1 MTSSIQYIRENNP
14 WYSFKPYQESDANS
28 FKGRGKDVAEVMKS
42 IVRNNFVVCYAKSG
56 IGKSS
61 LINAGLMPRLRKKQI
76 LPIPIKFTEDFFED
90 EEVHNLDDSTA
101 QRSTESAKKDKR
113 GEKYV
118 FEEKIRN
125 QINFEIQKLNES
137 AAEDKRDEKYVIERH
152 PSIGENELMMAINRK
167 MANMSIWWW
176 LSTHQIICKRGEFDI
191 VYQPILIFDQFEELF
206 QKTQTEGQR
215 DKFFNWL
222 QEMSLVRPSDEIQ
235 KDLQKIQNDYPN
247 INVSLPQ
254 NCGWK
259 ILLSLREDYVGLL
272 DYWCIQRIRIP
283 AVQDNRYCLMPLT
296 KEQAEEVITQQTI
309 DGHRVDIL
317 DKYKQTIID
326 SLEDT
331 DGVPAVLLSVLC
343 NRIYDEEI
351 KGNTNTARRLQHMTS
366 SVEISDDAVKTTVR
380 SLIRSV
386 YEERIKETKIPNR
399 KVRKIE
405 QALVRDNGTRRRLEI
420 GELPEKLQAACEKL
434 ADSYL
439 IRIDNF
445 GEKKGEKIQYV
456 EIIHDRVAEV
466 IADKRHEINKKN
478 KVLWSRGALVAGII
492 LLFGFTYWNQLWT
505 KSKYKVNLY
514 PYMEWVD
521 QTYKVNASAP
531 NYKGQCENLWN
542 LQTLICDTNAVVVSN
557 CPMLETID
565 ANDYNQKKLSLKI
578 SNCDNLKYVNFNES
592 IKELSL
598 EISGCPLILQIELPD
613 MLESLDLRILSNQ
626 ISFKISKNSSFF
638 VWNNGILWDIQKD
651 SILYAR
657 YDVPMNIDVPF
668 GTNHQKYKY
677 EPRIFSVQNMPSVT
691 LPNHNGDID
700 RNIKFL
706 DLSADSI
713 SKIPA
718 GLFKGF
724 KNLKSVK
731 FPSSRHITIKKE
743 AFYGCDNLETIDFGT
758 SSYSICENA
767 FANCNSL
774 IKVQFP
780 DSVEIERGA
789 FKDCR
794 LIEEIIFGEQASIY
808 DYSFGR
814 CISLKEVRL
823 PNRTKIFSPN
833 SFVGCLNIE
842 KFDYESLY
850 WETANDGTI
859 LQKGTK
865 HPILLTNKV
874 QFHTY
879 KDSIYQSKNGVL
891 CYGNRK
897 FNEPIAKVQQN
908 ILFVNNGEYYI
919 NNTDNSAIIFFPLR
933 GLVRMSDGSFDLI
946 PLFVLPTNLAE
957 LHLPFSNGINLSSI
971 NNLVPA
977 SIKANVTLY
986 VPYGCLRYFINHPSY
1001 KDFKDIKEEKFFDSL
1016 WYIIKYHFETGLS
1029 VVNYYGFWT
1038 MIAIIVV
1045 VVTIVLA
1052 WFMYYK
1058 KRKEEGT
1065 ITKKDVNLLVLKAF
1079 GTTILGPLFWYVFYW
1094 FLYLTIL
1101 PLLHLKE
1108 EIYSST
1114 PLFISTGIAAGL
1126 LSLLSVYI
1134 ILYSNG
1140 FNFNGFLSSAK
1151 NNWEIIK
1158 HISIAAYKNPQ
1169 KTIKFFSLIL
1179 LPFII
1184 YFAFVQY
1191 QKYKEE
1197 KLQEA
1202 IVSINEKINLA
1213 SQHPDGALGLYYD
1226 VWKENY
1232 NTIKNKDIEQTLCSK
1247 VYSALIKEA
1256 LADTCFDGVRS
1267 DFLMMMPDGKLLF
1280 SDNSW
1285 NDKTCMLKE
1294 KKDSVH
1300 LIEDS
1305 FDFYKVDTSGKYIA
1319 FGNNYSVMV
1328 MDLMTQQIDTISAY
1342 ISSFDFHPHKPLLAY
1357 AEYTS
1362 KSIRFYDIERKK
1374 NANIKPIY
1382 TNYDIE
1388 DFCYDKNG
1396 GVIIPSSRDNAILYY
1411 HWGDNKWENP
1421 DSIKIHSDG
1430 GYYNP
1435 LFVTKDVFSIHHND
1449 SLIIWENKNIGKNER
1464 CWKGLY
1470 NKPSENS
1477 FSSDG
1482 RFAITFNI
1490 DELQVLDLSVSEK
1503 IYVTIELPG
1512 TCRAACFSKDGKS
1525 IYIAYDRVIA
1535 RVPILSPEQV
1545 YKKLKEIVDND

>member
-1 MTSSIQYIRENNP
+1 MSNSIRYTKENNP
-14 WYSFKPYQESDANS
+14 WFSFRSYKESDTNN
-28 FKGRGKDVAEVMKS
+28 FKGRGKDITEVMKY
-42 IVRNNFVVCYAKSG
+42 ITGNKFVVCYAKSG

-61 LINAGLMPRLRKKQI
+61 LINAGLMPRLRRKLI
-76 LPIPIKFTEDFFED
+76 LPISIRFTEDFFNSAF
-90 EEVHNLDDSTA
+90 EENIRTQINVEIQQLNEA
-101 QRSTESAKKDKR
+101 AKK
-113 GEKYV
+113 
-118 FEEKIRN
+118 N
-125 QINFEIQKLNES
+125 
-137 AAEDKRDEKYVIERH
+137 ARDEIYSIEKH
-152 PSIGENELMMAINRK
+152 EDVTTNPVLSAIDAELTNK
-167 MANMSIWWW
+167 SIWWW
-176 LSTHQIICKRGEFDI
+176 LNTHHIICKRGEFPI
-191 VYQPILIFDQFEELF
+191 EYQPILIFDQFEELF
-206 QKTQTEGQR
+206 QKTETEEQR
-215 DKFFNWL
+215 EQFFRWL
-222 QEMSLVRPSDEIQ
+222 HEMSLTRPSDAIQ
-235 KDLQKIQNDYPN
+235 KVIENIQQQDEYKD
-247 INVSLPQ
+247 IYASLPQ

-259 ILLSLREDYVGLL
+259 IMLSVREDYIGML
-272 DYWCIQRIRIP
+272 DYWCTQRIRIP
-283 AVQDNRYCLMPLT
+283 AVQENRYCLMPLT
-296 KEQAEEVITQQTI
+296 AEQAEEVITQQTI
-309 DGHRVDIL
+309 GEHRIDIL
-317 DKYKQTIID
+317 DKYKQAIIN
-326 SLEDT
+326 SLMAT

-343 NRIYDEEI
+343 NKIYDEEI
-351 KGNTNTARRLQHMTS
+351 SGGAHTAQRLQYMTS
-366 SVEISDDAVKTTVR
+366 NENISNEAVKNIIH

-386 YEERIKETKIPNR
+386 YEER
-399 KVRKIE
+399 VRNSEISKRRISKIE
-405 QALVRDNGTRRRLEI
+405 QILVRDNGTRRRI
-420 GELPEKLQAACEKL
+420 ELDELSDSLQRACRKL

-439 IRIDNF
+439 VRIEDF
-445 GEKKGEKIQYV
+445 GEKNGRKIQYV

-565 ANDYNQKKLSLKI
+565 ANDYNQEKLSLKI

-626 ISFKISKNSSFF
+626 ISFKTSKNSSCF

-691 LPNHNGDID
+691 LPNHNDDID
-700 RNIKFL
+700 RNIKLL

-731 FPSSRHITIKKE
+731 FPSSRHITIEQE
-743 AFYGCDNLETIDFGT
+743 AFYGCDSLETIDFGT

-833 SFVGCLNIE
+833 SFVGCFNIE

-891 CYGNRK
+891 CYDNRD

-908 ILFVNNGEYYI
+908 IPFVNNGEYYI
-919 NNTDNSAIIFFPLR
+919 NNTDNSAIIFFPRR
-933 GLVRMSDGSFDLI
+933 GLGRRSDGSLDLL
-946 PLFVLPTNLAE
+946 PFFVLPTNLAE

-971 NNLVPA
+971 NNLVPD

-1016 WYIIKYHFETGLS
+1016 WYIIKAHFETGLS

-1094 FLYLTIL
+1094 FLFLTIL
-1101 PLLHLKE
+1101 PLLHLKQ
-1108 EIYSST
+1108 EIDSSST

-1126 LSLLSVYI
+1126 FSLLSVYI

-1151 NNWEIIK
+1151 NNWKIIK
-1158 HISIAAYKNPQ
+1158 QISITAYKNPQ
-1169 KTIKFFSLIL
+1169 KTIKFFSLVL

-1213 SQHPDGALGLYYD
+1213 RQHPDGALDLYYD

-1247 VYSALIKEA
+1247 VYSALIKEG
-1256 LADTCFDGVRS
+1256 LADIDTCFDGVRTN
-1267 DFLMMMPDGKLLF
+1267 FLMTMPDGKLLF
-1280 SDNSW
+1280 SDNNWGNS
-1285 NDKTCMLKE
+1285 KTCILKE

-1305 FDFYKVDTSGKYIA
+1305 FDSYKVDTSGKYLA
-1319 FGNNYSVMV
+1319 FRDTFCVMV
-1328 MDLMTQQIDTISAY
+1328 MDLMTQQIDTISASTKY
-1342 ISSFDFHPHKPLLAY
+1342 TPLNFHPHKPLLAY
-1357 AEYTS
+1357 AAEYKT
-1362 KSIRFYDIERKK
+1362 IRFYDIERKK

-1396 GVIIPSSRDNAILYY
+1396 GVIISSSGDNAILYY

-1464 CWKGLY
+1464 RWKGLY

-1482 RFAITFNI
+1482 RFAITFNN

-1512 TCRAACFSKDGKS
+1512 TCRAACFSKDGES
-1525 IYIAYDRVIA
+1525 IYIAYNEVIA
-1535 RVPILSPEQV
+1535 LVPILSPEQV
-1545 YKKLKEIVDND
+1545 YKKLKEAVDND